1 MFEVKYSWFF
11 SKEGCIFAVYH
22 QYENG
27 LTKPMCSHKSR

>member
-22 QYENG
+22 KHDSG
-27 LTKPMCSHKSR
+27 LAIPMTMHSTR